1 MSIKCITFKT
11 QQTILCD
18 LEYTDDYNLT
28 IKTPVQV
35 ISIPPQSSQETGGI
49 GFAPYL
55 PYSEEFDVGIT
66 IKQEDVFCITTP
78 VTDLVNQYNKMFG
91 SGIQIV
97 PAGLR
102 I

>member
-18 LEYTDDYNLT
+18 LEYTDDYNLK

>member
-18 LEYTDDYNLT
+18 LEYTDDFNLT
-28 IKTPVQV
+28 IKSPVQV
-35 ISIPPQSSQETGGI
+35 ISIPPQNNADQGGI

-55 PYSEEFDVGIT
+55 PYTEEFDLGIT
-66 IKQEDVFCITTP
+66 IKQDDVFCVTPP
-78 VTDLVNQYNKMFG
+78 VTDLLNQYNKMFG
-91 SGIQIV
+91 SGIQIA

-102 I
+102 L

>member
-18 LEYTDDYNLT
+18 LEYTDDFNLT
-28 IKTPVQV
+28 IKSPVQV

>member
-18 LEYTDDYNLT
+18 LEYTDDYNLRV
-28 IKTPVQV
+28 KTPVQV

-78 VTDLVNQYNKMFG
+78 VTDLANQYNKMFG

-102 I
+102 L